1 IAVVCC
7 GDACILWCLTR
18 LQFRGKLIYQRLDRL
33 KSRVGVGILRIEI
46 RDDARVLAVAQPVV
60 IIDADT
66 AECLERLRYDRRN
79 RDGAY
84 RACNRVGRTKSQP
97 ACERN
102 CSGSREAKREKPS
115 SRKPAHE
122 NQTPGGRNRGRMR
135 RLAGAVW
142 AQEWCELAW
151 FDLAHSSGVDR
162 TIVYWESLPGWPF

>member
-60 IIDADT
+60 IIDAHT

-84 RACNRVGRTKSQP
+84 RRFNCVDRTEWQS

-102 CSGSREAKREKPS
+102 CGSRKSECEMPS
-115 SRKPAHE
+115 CERPPHE
-122 NQTPGGRNRGRMR
+122 NPPPSIPSAAPNRR
-135 RLAGAVW
+135 
-142 AQEWCELAW
+142 
-151 FDLAHSSGVDR
+151 
-162 TIVYWESLPGWPF
+162 